1 VSRLGIVGHRALDT
15 DAAEFVSVSSRTL
28 LTDAVSTSR
37 EVVAVSALAE
47 GADTLFAEAALLMQV
62 PLEIVRPF
70 ARYAEDF
77 VTAPGRSRY
86 QELAE
91 SARDEATLE
100 FAVRSVDA
108 YQAAMRWVVENCD
121 LLVAAWD
128 GAQSGGRG
136 GTAQAVRYAR
146 LVGRPVVHLDV
157 ERCLV
162 KGSSGRW

>member
-1 VSRLGIVGHRALDT
+1 MA
-15 DAAEFVSVSSRTL
+15 
-28 LTDAVSTSR
+28 TSR
-37 EVVAVSALAE
+37 DVVAISALAE
-47 GADTLFAEAALLMQV
+47 GADTLFAEAALLTQV

-70 ARYAEDF
+70 ARYADDF
-77 VTAPGRSRY
+77 VTAAGRRRY
-86 QELAE
+86 QALAAF
-91 SARDEATLE
+91 ARKEARLA

-108 YQAAMRWVVENCD
+108 YHAAMRWVVENCD

-128 GAQSGGRG
+128 GEPWGRKG

-162 KGSSGRW
+162 KASSGA

>member
-1 VSRLGIVGHRALDT
+1 
-15 DAAEFVSVSSRTL
+15 L
-28 LTDAVSTSR
+28 LTDAVAASR
-37 EVVAVSALAE
+37 DVVAVSALAE

-70 ARYAEDF
+70 ARYADDF
-77 VTAPGRSRY
+77 VTASGRRRY
-86 QELAE
+86 QALAAF
-91 SARDEATLE
+91 ARKEARLE

-128 GAQSGGRG
+128 GAPWGRKG
-136 GTAQAVRYAR
+136 GTAQAVRHAR

-162 KGSSGRW
+162 KASSGG